1 MFLLCAFDLAV
12 LYVVSTVA
20 QVGLGGGT
28 EGILTS
34 LGACLLDLIPL
45 AVLVLFFCLINQLV
59 RGSSLT
65 VLLCVVL
72 YIGLLVMGTYL
83 PAVGGLV
90 FTGYL
95 RWHNLGLGLPCP
107 SFRCCPALAFWR
119 GTAWSLDAAAISSL
133 TGRKPDGKMAGR
145 NPKGGGRHA
154 EKNHPE
160 GTVPADQSGDAGA
173 LPADRRGGHGG
184 GDDFFTVRVPDGEK
198 FLMESLSFLFGKQ
211 TIGPSRMVPVF
222 VLAGVLLCL
231 MVTGVCIL
239 LTSRLAGRITATLKT
254 LRQAADNLRD
264 GELDFQ
270 ILSCDERDL
279 DELSHSLESVRQRL
293 KATAVAEAAAQEERG
308 LLMANLSHDLRT
320 PITAIKG
327 YVEGIQDSIANT
339 PEKQRHYLEIVYNKS
354 VILERLVRNM
364 SDFSEYELGR
374 MQYHFEYVEMGPF
387 LRDLAEEYQVDV
399 QQNGMTFTAQI
410 PQGHY
415 VVTADRSKLKRV
427 LDNLVSNAIKYGRA
441 GGAIALTAEEYE
453 RGLVI
458 QVSDNGKGISAQALR
473 HVFDS
478 FFREDSARTSSV
490 PGSGLG
496 LAICRSIVD
505 SHHGK
510 IWLTSEEGEGTR
522 AFLYLPLQKEEGLL

>member
-1 MFLLCAFDLAV
+1 MPKKTTLKGQFLR
-12 LYVVSTVA
+12 
-20 QVGLGGGT
+20 
-28 EGILTS
+28 TS
-34 LGACLLDLIPL
+34 LAM
-45 AVLVLFFCLINQLV
+45 LVLSLLIGV
-59 RGSSLT
+59 A
-65 VLLCVVL
+65 
-72 YIGLLVMGTYL
+72 VMV
-83 PAVGGLV
+83 AVM
-90 FTGYL
+90 
-95 RWHNLGLGLPCP
+95 
-107 SFRCCPALAFWR
+107 
-119 GTAWSLDAAAISSL
+119 I
-133 TGRKPDGKMAGR
+133 
-145 NPKGGGRHA
+145 
-154 EKNHPE
+154 
-160 GTVPADQSGDAGA
+160 
-173 LPADRRGGHGG
+173 
-184 GDDFFTVRVPDGEK
+184 FFTVRVPDGEK

-211 TIGPSRMVPVF
+211 TIGPSRMVPVL

-239 LTSRLAGRITATLKT
+239 LTFRLTGRITATLKT

-270 ILSCDERDL
+270 ILSCDEREL

-327 YVEGIQDSIANT
+327 YVEGIQDGIANT

-441 GGAIALTAEEYE
+441 GGAIALTTEEYE

-473 HVFDS
+473 HVFDR